1 MFQDDYGT
9 LVDPATASTINDR
22 LDSGDARMTRIES
35 ELTTNTKS
43 VQMLVANTADLVV
56 FFESVQGALRVL
68 NWLGALAK
76 PLGYI
81 AALVA
86 SIAGIWA
93 AMKGGK

>member
-1 MFQDDYGT
+1 MIQDDYGN
-9 LVDPATASTINDR
+9 LVDPATASTINAR

-35 ELTTNTKS
+35 DLAMNTRTL
-43 VQMLVANTADLVV
+43 QLLVENTADLVE
-56 FFESVQGALRVL
+56 FFKSLQGALRVL
-68 NWLGALAK
+68 NWVGALAK

-93 AMKGGK
+93 AMKGAK

>member
-1 MFQDDYGT
+1 MIQDDYGN
-9 LVDPATASTINDR
+9 LVDSATASTINDR

-35 ELTTNTKS
+35 ELSINTKS
-43 VQMLVANTADLVV
+43 VQMLVTNTADLVV

-93 AMKGGK
+93 AVKGAK